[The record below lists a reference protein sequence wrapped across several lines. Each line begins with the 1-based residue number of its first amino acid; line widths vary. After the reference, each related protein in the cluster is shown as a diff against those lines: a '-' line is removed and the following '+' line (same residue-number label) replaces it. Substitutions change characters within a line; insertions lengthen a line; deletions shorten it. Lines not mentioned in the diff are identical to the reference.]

1 MKIVGRI
8 TMVILSLGLLLFDKF
23 YYGENFFRLH
33 TLFFIVMAFV
43 VGWQYD
49 RLSYYV
55 KKTQESEDSYK
66 RLIES
71 LPEAVIIHRG
81 YQVLYVNE
89 AAVKMMRAE
98 NKGQLIGLNIFEYT
112 DSQYID
118 RVKERINLAEQEQ
131 RPLSIMEYKVKRLDG
146 EPFFFEASSMA
157 ITYGGKD
164 CHLTLGKDIT
174 NRKKETDRLL
184 QKSEKLALLGQMAAG
199 IAHEIRNP
207 LTSIK
212 GFIQL
217 FKAEND
223 KKEYYDIVL
232 TELDRINSIVSEFL
246 LLAKPTAAVFREGN
260 LVQILRDVVTLINTQ
275 TALNNV
281 QITTAVGPNIP
292 PIICEENQLKQVFIN
307 LLKNSIEAMPEG
319 GNIYIS
325 VQKSQP
331 EEVFVKIVDEG
342 VGIPEERM
350 KTIGEPFYT
359 TKEKGTGLG
368 LMTCFKIIESHNG
381 KLIFSSKVGVGTSII
396 IVLPAMT
403 RSHLKKEIEE

>member
-1 MKIVGRI
+1 MKIAGRVTFLI
-8 TMVILSLGLLLFDKF
+8 MTLCLLVVDKF
-23 YYGENFFRLH
+23 FHGDDFFRLH
-33 TLFFIVMAFV
+33 TLFLLLMALV

-49 RLSYYV
+49 QLSFYI
-55 KKTQESEDSYK
+55 KKTKENEDSYK

-71 LPEAVIIHRG
+71 LPEAVIIHRNH
-81 YQVLYVNE
+81 QVLYVNE
-89 AAVKMMRAE
+89 AAVKMMRA
-98 NKGQLIGLNIFEYT
+98 KSKQQLIGMNIFERL
-112 DSQYID
+112 DPDYIE
-118 RVKERINLAEQEQ
+118 RVRERIRLAEQEQ
-131 RPLSIMEYKVKRLDG
+131 KPLAIMEYKVKRLDG
-146 EPFFFEASSMA
+146 ESFFFEASSLA
-157 ITYGGKD
+157 IIYGGKD
-164 CHLTLGKDIT
+164 CQLTLGKDIT

-232 TELDRINSIVSEFL
+232 SELDRINSIVSEFL
-246 LLAKPTAAVFREGN
+246 LLAKPTATVFREGN
-260 LVQILRDVVTLINTQ
+260 LVQILQDVVTLINTQ
-275 TALNNV
+275 TAMNNV

-307 LLKNSIEAMPEG
+307 LLKNSIEAMPDG

-325 VQKSQP
+325 IQKSKP
-331 EEVFVKIVDEG
+331 EEVSVKIVDEG

-381 KLIFSSKVGVGTSII
+381 KLIFSSEVGIGTSIV

-403 RSHLKKEIEE
+403 RSFLKQEVEG

>member
-23 YYGENFFRLH
+23 YYGEDFFRLH
-33 TLFFIVMAFV
+33 TLFFLVMAFV

-49 RLSYYV
+49 RRSYYV

-98 NKGQLIGLNIFEYT
+98 NKRQLIGLNIFEYT

-146 EPFFFEASSMA
+146 ESFFFEASSMA

-281 QITTAVGPNIP
+281 LITTAVGPNIP

-381 KLIFSSKVGVGTSII
+381 KLIFSSKVGVGTSTM

>member
-1 MKIVGRI
+1 MII
-8 TMVILSLGLLLFDKF
+8 SFGLLLLDKL
-23 YYGENFFRLH
+23 YHGDDFFRFH
-33 TLFFIVMAFV
+33 TLFFLAMAVV

-49 RLSYYV
+49 RLSFYM
-55 KKTQESEDSYK
+55 KKTKESEDSYR
-66 RLIES
+66 RLVES
-71 LPEAVIIHRG
+71 LPEAVIIHRN

-98 NKGQLIGLNIFEYT
+98 NKQQLIGQNIFKCIDPEY
-112 DSQYID
+112 IN
-118 RVKERINLAEQEQ
+118 RVKERIRLAEQE
-131 RPLSIMEYKVKRLDG
+131 RKPLTVMEYKMKRLDG
-146 EPFFFEASSMA
+146 DSFFFEVSSLA

-164 CHLTLGKDIT
+164 CHLSLGKDIT

-217 FKAEND
+217 FKAETD
-223 KKEYYDIVL
+223 KKEYYDVVL
-232 TELDRINSIVSEFL
+232 SELDRINSIVSEFL

-260 LVQILRDVVTLINTQ
+260 LVQILHDVVTLINTQ
-275 TALNNV
+275 SAMNNV
-281 QITTAVGPNIP
+281 RITTAVGPNIP

-307 LLKNSIEAMPEG
+307 LLKNSIEAMPNG

-331 EEVFVKIVDEG
+331 EEVFIKIVDEG

-368 LMTCFKIIESHNG
+368 LMTCFKIIEGHNG
-381 KLIFSSKVGVGTSII
+381 KLIFSSEVGVGTTII
-396 IVLPAMT
+396 IHLPGMT
-403 RSHLKKEIEE
+403 RTHLKKDIDE

>member
-1 MKIVGRI
+1 MKVFGRI
-8 TMVILSLGLLLFDKF
+8 TIVIISFSLLLFDKI
-23 YYGENFFRLH
+23 YHGDNFFRLH
-33 TLFFIVMAFV
+33 TLFFLVMAGV

-49 RLSYYV
+49 RLSFYM
-55 KKTQESEDSYK
+55 KKTKESEDSYK

-71 LPEAVIIHRG
+71 LPEAVIIHRN

-98 NKGQLIGLNIFEYT
+98 NKGQLIGQSIFDYM
-112 DSQYID
+112 DPDYSGQ
-118 RVKERINLAEQEQ
+118 VKERIRLAEQE
-131 RPLSIMEYKVKRLDG
+131 RKPLSIMEYKLRRLDG
-146 EPFFFEASSMA
+146 ESFFFEVSSLA

-164 CHLTLGKDIT
+164 CHLSLGKDIT
-174 NRKKETDRLL
+174 NRRQETDRLL

-217 FKAEND
+217 FKSEND

-232 TELDRINSIVSEFL
+232 SELDRINSIVSEFL
-246 LLAKPTAAVFREGN
+246 LLAKPTASVFREGN
-260 LVQILRDVVTLINTQ
+260 LVGIIKDVVTLINTQ
-275 TALNNV
+275 SAMNNV
-281 QITTAVGPNIP
+281 QITTAIGPNIP

-307 LLKNSIEAMPEG
+307 LLKNSIEAMPNG

-325 VQKSQP
+325 VQKLRP
-331 EEVFVKIVDEG
+331 EEVMVKIVDEG
-342 VGIPEERM
+342 VGIPEDRM

-368 LMTCFKIIESHNG
+368 LMTSFKIIESHNG
-381 KLIFSSKVGVGTSII
+381 NISLLSQVGVGTSIEI
-396 IVLPAMT
+396 TLPTMT
-403 RSHLKKEIEE
+403 RSFLKKDLEE